1 MPYFLHEIKVLYIA
15 LAEISRQH
23 HSVRIAVD
31 VGLQVAFLLAVLAP
45 VMIGL
50 LGVVAFQYI
59 GQELGH
65 VRSTGCIIDTADIE
79 GSRDGHTVLTGLA
92 QIAQREVLK
101 VDTHTVEIG
110 IGVSDG

>member
-31 VGLQVAFLLAVLAP
+31 VGLQVTFLFAVLAP
-45 VMIGL
+45 AVIGL
-50 LGVVAFQYI
+50 IAAVTFHHVGQQLLYI
-59 GQELGH
+59 
-65 VRSTGCIIDTADIE
+65 RSTGCIIDTGDIE
-79 GSRDGHTVLTGLA
+79 GSCDGHTVLAGLA

-101 VDTHTVEIG
+101 VDAQTVEIG